1 MESNDILI
9 TGARIW
15 DSDHDVIAP
24 HAVALRIR
32 SGRIFALGR
41 DALALGPAETTID
54 LSGRVLVPGLID
66 AHVHLELDPLLRT
79 PAEQLAVDPA
89 VRIFAMG
96 ERARAM
102 LAHGITTARD
112 CGGGAYHEHALREAI
127 DANRLPGPRLLSCG
141 QPLTTPD
148 GHCAFWGGIVRSQG
162 EIERVVARQAQ
173 HASDW
178 IKVMATGG
186 VFTPGSRPRD
196 TQFDVPSLAAIV
208 AAARREGLAVAAH
221 CHGTAGIAA
230 ALRAGVRTIEH
241 ASFAGEGGFGTDL
254 DEGLMRELAEREV
267 WVSPT
272 VNAGWLARAVD
283 ASGAPSDFFRRLSR
297 CLELQREHGVRFI
310 ASSDA
315 GIPGVFH
322 HALIDG
328 LRALQ
333 RYAGMRPVDV
343 LRAATCEAA
352 RALGVAGE
360 TGRLAPGLSADLLV
374 LTADPLRDLS
384 ALADPLAVVF
394 RGRWFEPAALLA
406 EPGGGSPG

>member
-1 MESNDILI
+1 MESNEILI

-15 DSDHDVIAP
+15 DSDHDGIAP
-24 HAVALRIR
+24 HATALRIR
-32 SGRIFALGR
+32 GGRIIALGR
-41 DALALGPAETTID
+41 DALAMGPATTILD
-54 LSGRVLVPGLID
+54 RPGRILIPGLID
-66 AHVHLELDPLLRT
+66 AHVHLELDPRLRT
-79 PAEQLAVDPA
+79 PAEQLAVPPA
-89 VRIFAMG
+89 VRIRALR

-112 CGGGAYHEHALREAI
+112 CGGGAYAEHDLRDAI
-127 DANRLPGPRLLSCG
+127 DAGRLPGPRLLCCG
-141 QPLTTPD
+141 QPLTTPN
-148 GHCAFWGGIVRSQG
+148 GHCAFWGGTAGSRDEV
-162 EIERVVARQAQ
+162 ERVVARQARRG
-173 HASDW
+173 SDW

-196 TQFDVPSLAAIV
+196 TQFDEASLAAVV
-208 AAARREGLAVAAH
+208 AAARREGRPVAAH

-241 ASFAGEGGFGTDL
+241 ASFAGEGGFGSDP
-254 DEGLMRELAEREV
+254 DEALMRELAEREV

-272 VNAGWLARAVD
+272 VNSGWLARASD
-283 ASGAPSDFFRRLSR
+283 ASGEPTDFFRRLSS
-297 CLELQREHGVRFI
+297 CLALQRRHGVRFI

-322 HALIDG
+322 HDLADG
-328 LRALQ
+328 LRALE

-352 RALGVAGE
+352 RALGLARE

-374 LTADPLRDLS
+374 LRADPLRDLS
-384 ALADPLAVVF
+384 AIAELEAVVF
-394 RGRWFEPAALLA
+394 RGRWHEAAALRA
-406 EPGGGSPG
+406 GDASEASD

>member
-9 TGARIW
+9 SGARIW
-15 DSDHDVIAP
+15 DSDHDVITP
-24 HAVALRIR
+24 HSDVLRIR
-32 SGRIFALGR
+32 DGRILALGR
-41 DALALGPAETTID
+41 DALAMGPAETTIE
-54 LSGRVLVPGLID
+54 LPGRVLVPGLID

-79 PAEQLAVDPA
+79 PAEQLAVPPE
-89 VRIFAMG
+89 VRIRAMG

-112 CGGGAYHEHALREAI
+112 CGGGDYHEHALRRAI
-127 DANRLPGPRLLSCG
+127 DANRLPGPRLLCCG

-148 GHCAFWGGIVRSQG
+148 GHCAFWGGVVRSRG
-162 EIERVVARQAQ
+162 EIGHVVARQARQ
-173 HASDW
+173 ASDW

-196 TQFDVPSLAAIV
+196 TQFDDASLAAIV

-241 ASFAGEGGFGTDL
+241 ASFAGEGGFGTDP
-254 DEGLMRELAEREV
+254 DEDLMRELAAREV

-272 VNAGWLARAVD
+272 VNAGWLARITD
-283 ASGAPSDFFRRLSR
+283 ASGEPTDFFRRMSR
-297 CLELQREHGVRFI
+297 CLEQQRGQGVRFI

-322 HALIDG
+322 HALVDG

-352 RALGVAGE
+352 RALGLERE
-360 TGRLAPGLSADLLV
+360 TGRIAPGLSADLLV
-374 LTADPLRDLS
+374 VGGDPLQDLS
-384 ALADPLAVVF
+384 ALAGIEAVVF
-394 RGRWFEPAALLA
+394 RGRWLDPAALRA
-406 EPGGGSPG
+406 GTGEDHRD